1 MNLLWR
7 WKYNGGNEKEKVAA
21 VGTKLPLLGLEQ
33 KRN

>member
-21 VGTKLPLLGLEQ
+21 VFSQLPLWV
-33 KRN
+33 